1 MMMKSDNNKKH
12 SYLPASACERWWNCP
27 GSAKAAAEM
36 PTQPSKYTAEGTVAH
51 DILNYALLVN
61 FTRKQLDA
69 HFLDTA
75 RTEDDFV
82 IQVTEEMLDAV
93 WLAVEEIRSRVDLKR
108 MEVHLEETVDL
119 KQINDILFATPDVVI
134 HEPFKKLTVID
145 YKHGAGKRVSAWE
158 NKQLL
163 YYALAWF
170 LKSEVDVNEIEIIII
185 QPRISDEEKVKS
197 FTLRAKEIKI
207 FKEELAQRVKL
218 AMDPKA
224 LRIAGTWCRS
234 TFCPAFAVCEEAQ
247 GYAQALVA
255 GDFSNPPSPAG
266 MSLKQIKE
274 VLDAA
279 DFLTGW
285 LDKVKEFAKEK
296 ILHGES
302 VPGYKLVQGWGHR
315 KYVSEDSIISDFGHL
330 GDVLYEKKLKT
341 PAKLEKIVG
350 KKELEPYVYKPET
363 GLNLVPEDHKAEA
376 VMGISA
382 AEDFSK

>member
-1 MMMKSDNNKKH
+1 MTSNQGKKH

-27 GSAKAAAEM
+27 GSAKAAADM

-51 DILNYALLVN
+51 RILNYALLLDY
-61 FTRKQLDA
+61 TRKKLDEK
-69 HFLDTA
+69 HLDTTQ
-75 RTEDDFV
+75 TEDDFV

-93 WLAVEEIRSRVDLKR
+93 WFAVEEIRRNVDLKR
-108 MEVHLEETVDL
+108 MEVHLEESVDL
-119 KQINDILFATPDVVI
+119 KSINDILFATPDVVI

-170 LKSEVDVNEIEIIII
+170 LKKEVDVNEIEVVII
-185 QPRISDEEKVKS
+185 QPRIDDDEKVKS
-197 FTLRAKEIKI
+197 FKI
-207 FKEELAQRVKL
+207 SAVEMARFKVELAKRVKL
-218 AMDPKA
+218 ALDPNAK
-224 LRIAGTWCRS
+224 RVAGTWCKS
-234 TFCPAFAVCEEAQ
+234 TFCPAFAVCEEAH

-255 GDFSNPPSPAG
+255 GDFAQPPVPDG
-266 MSLKQIKE
+266 MSLKQIRT

-285 LDKVKEFAKEK
+285 LDKVKENAKER
-296 ILHGES
+296 ILRGES

-315 KYVSEDSIISDFGHL
+315 KYVSEESIISDFGHL
-330 GDVLYEKKLKT
+330 GDALYDKKLKT
-341 PAKLEKIVG
+341 PPNLEKIVG

-363 GLNLVPEDHKAEA
+363 GLRLVPEDHKAEA
-376 VMGISA
+376 VTGISA
-382 AEDFSK
+382 ADDFTK